1 LGYVVLCGGGGSS
14 TACSV
19 VCALVGSVRELADVA
34 AEGLAAVAM
43 TVGGMDTGSSAMMT
57 APFLLISTYRH
68 PEFSHENVLIS
79 GHLCLDF
86 AHVVSLA

>member
-1 LGYVVLCGGGGSS
+1 
-14 TACSV
+14 
-19 VCALVGSVRELADVA
+19 
-34 AEGLAAVAM
+34 M